1 MRCRTNDC
9 MGTRNGKAR
18 MSKKRN
24 KRDIQAERAL
34 TQKIQT
40 TLTGYQDRRQ
50 KGFKYG
56 CYLFFKRAFD
66 IVASL
71 LGLVILSPVILLCLL
86 AKWLEDFHNPVYV
99 SMRVGKDGKIFR
111 FYKIRS
117 MRVGAE
123 EMKNELIKQGKNEA
137 DGPAFKMKDDPRVTK
152 VGRFLRKTSID
163 ELLQLWNILIGN
175 MTIVGPRPPIPAEVE
190 DYEPEH
196 MQRLLV
202 KGGLLCYWQIQKN
215 RNDIPFEEWVRLDME
230 YIDNQSFWLDI
241 KIIFKGAY
249 MVLFDRS
256 GE

>member
-1 MRCRTNDC
+1 MCGYPNADLVA
-9 MGTRNGKAR
+9 RNGKVR
-18 MSKKRN
+18 MSKKQN
-24 KRDIQAERAL
+24 KRNRQTDAL
-34 TQKIQT
+34 TQKVQT
-40 TLTGYQDRRQ
+40 ALDNYQDRR
-50 KGFKYG
+50 KRGFKSG

-71 LGLVILSPVILLCLL
+71 VGLLILSPVILLCLF
-86 AKWLEDFHNPVYV
+86 AKWVEDFHNPVYV
-99 SMRVGKDGKIFR
+99 SKRVGKDGKIFK

-117 MRVGAE
+117 MCVGAE
-123 EMKNELIKQGKNEA
+123 EMKRDLIKEGKNEA
-137 DGPAFKMKDDPRVTK
+137 DGPAFKMKDDPRITK
-152 VGRFLRKTSID
+152 VGRFLRKTSMD

-175 MTIVGPRPPIPAEVE
+175 MTIVGPRPPIPGEVE
-190 DYEPEH
+190 EYTPEQ

-215 RNDIPFEEWVRLDME
+215 RNDIPFDEWVRLDME
-230 YIDNQSFWLDI
+230 YIDHQSFWLDI